1 MAIGQTNPYIT
12 RRELSTTLSNYIEKS
27 YILEYVNQEIED
39 SLDNINVYTKTEVDN
54 LLKKY
59 ITTIEVDTL
68 LDHNDSYFSKQET
81 RNLINA
87 TINAFKNVELP
98 NKLNDYVSKNELNN
112 SINSLYYTKQEI
124 NNILQKYVT
133 TEDDSTT
140 SIETYI
146 NNALSHYVKQEELNE
161 SIYNIVNANSRK
173 FEYSLNSKLST
184 FALKETLNEQIK
196 KLSDSVSILDSKVD
210 QYYSKDEVDKK
221 IQMYIR
227 NWCYTREDTRSLI
240 QVSIDFFKNNYLE
253 SRLDN
258 FVTKETYYDH
268 IENYY
273 DKDEIDE
280 KLEGENFCNIKY
292 VTYSEYKSLKRRYQ
306 IYDNYIYVVSNF
318 GRIMYIYIGSML
330 LAKRDTEG
338 SFGFPYTFPITF

>member
-81 RNLINA
+81 RNLINS

-98 NKLNDYVSKNELNN
+98 NKLNDYVSKNELNT
-112 SINSLYYTKQEI
+112 SINSLYYSKQEI
-124 NNILQKYVT
+124 DNILQKYVT
-133 TEDDSTT
+133 TEDNSTT
-140 SIETYI
+140 SVETYI

-173 FEYSLNSKLST
+173 IEYSLNSKLST

-196 KLSDSVSILDSKVD
+196 KLSESVSILDSKVD

-253 SRLDN
+253 NRLDD
-258 FVTKETYYDH
+258 FVTKEAYYDH

-273 DKDEIDE
+273 NKEEVDE
-280 KLEGENFCNIKY
+280 KLADDSFCNIMHLTEGSY
-292 VTYSEYKSLKRRYQ
+292 NLLKRRNQ
-306 IYDNYIYVVSNF
+306 IKENCIYILYKFDRPVS
-318 GRIMYIYIGSML
+318 IYIGTL
-330 LAKRDTEG
+330 HLAKRSTNG
-338 SFGFPYTFPITF
+338 SIGFPYTFPMSF